1 MIALVLLAIVGAL
14 ALVVGLA
21 GDRITAIG
29 SSVVG
34 GDVENSTININP
46 ASQEAKP

>member
-1 MIALVLLAIVGAL
+1 VAGLV
-14 ALVVGLA
+14 

-34 GDVENSTININP
+34 GDVKDSTITIGP
-46 ASQEAKP
+46 ASPEAKP